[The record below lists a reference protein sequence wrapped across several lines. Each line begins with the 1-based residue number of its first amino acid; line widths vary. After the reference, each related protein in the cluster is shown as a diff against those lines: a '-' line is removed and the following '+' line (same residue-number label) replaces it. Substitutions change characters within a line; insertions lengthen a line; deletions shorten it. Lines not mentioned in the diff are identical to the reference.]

1 MTAYDDN
8 ISSCSMPPN
17 QFINNEA
24 PLRSEETPEEIE
36 YINGIRADPSRIDL
50 YKKLGSSLY
59 DRGALAESA
68 KIYEAALRVRPS
80 DASLRFNLAV
90 LSQELQEPE
99 TAARHYA
106 EALRLR
112 PELLPQAASDF
123 GALLTQLGRY
133 AEAEWYLT
141 RGLTAAPDAY
151 ILYTLSVVLWKRG
164 DLDASE
170 QRLLEALAADPHVA
184 SQELRPEPARA
195 FPLPTSPRE
204 LRQLLTEVCA
214 CRGEH
219 QPKAACSE
227 ELEFELLGLAAEAP
241 AEAWEG
247 LALEVRGHLEAEE
260 RSRCGGFVPRRSE
273 IIDGI
278 VPRGSLMKLRILE
291 NKRFLFQVVSNWTGS
306 FEDSCRIAG
315 SEVLVQTWV
324 IANASRKAES
334 LADICTEI
342 LQWPPGRR
350 QLVVKPVDM
359 AFAIGTTLWNLTG
372 QVGLTQASCQES
384 FPTSLAGMDAGRQL
398 RRQDTIMVQQFVQSW
413 QLKNRKL
420 ELRAHLLIASAD
432 PLIVFW
438 DRDLL
443 FKWGTVPLPEGWVLS
458 GPSQEREVSV
468 QASEDL
474 SFGSGRCPGG
484 IQGCYK
490 RTADLVSW
498 TQSSDCSSY
507 DSRWRLGVQAQGF
520 SGTADG
526 SHSKGDRL
534 PKGPTDPP
542 NSWEIIG
549 VDFALEQSDALR
561 VDAKVLD
568 WNYGPGLAFGR
579 QLKNGQAKTLAF
591 LQEAYRLLHQLHR
604 LRGTGGPSARRQ
616 QMPPSRLEVL
626 FDDSGERRP
635 PAWHGAR

>member
-1 MTAYDDN
+1 
-8 ISSCSMPPN
+8 
-17 QFINNEA
+17 
-24 PLRSEETPEEIE
+24 IE

-68 KIYEAALRVRPS
+68 KIYEAALSVKPG

-90 LSQELQEPE
+90 LAQELQDPD
-99 TAARHYA
+99 TAVRHYA

-112 PELLPQAASDF
+112 PELLPQAAGDF

-141 RGLTAAPDAY
+141 RGLTAGSDAY

-164 DLDASE
+164 DLAASE
-170 QRLLEALAADPHVA
+170 QRLLDALTADPHVA
-184 SQELRPEPARA
+184 SQLRELRPEPARA
-195 FPLPTSPRE
+195 FPVPSSPRE
-204 LRQLLTEVCA
+204 LRELLTEVCA

-247 LALEVRGHLEAEE
+247 LALEVRGHLATEE
-260 RSRCGGFVPRRSE
+260 NRKATAAASKEGSVPRRSE

-324 IANASRKAES
+324 IAKASRKAES

-384 FPTSLAGMDAGRQL
+384 FPTSLTGMDTDAEPE
-398 RRQDTIMVQQFVQSW
+398 RRETIIVQQFVQGW

-420 ELRAHLLIASAD
+420 ELRAHLLIASVD

-438 DRDLL
+438 DRNLL

-458 GPSQEREVSV
+458 GPSQERE
-468 QASEDL
+468 DL
-474 SFGSGRCPGG
+474 PYQELVGLVGERAAEELWMHIHTQVRRGLAVVLDAFRAATGGRL
-484 IQGCYK
+484 
-490 RTADLVSW
+490 TW
-498 TQSSDCSSY
+498 
-507 DSRWRLGVQAQGF
+507 
-520 SGTADG
+520 
-526 SHSKGDRL
+526 
-534 PKGPTDPP
+534 PTDPP
-542 NSWEIIG
+542 NSWEILG
-549 VDFALEQSDALR
+549 VDFALEQSEALR

-591 LQEAYRLLHQLHR
+591 LQESYRLLHQLHR
-604 LRGTGGPSARRQ
+604 LRGTAGPSAWRRQ
-616 QMPPSRLEVL
+616 TPPSRLEVL
-626 FDDSGERRP
+626 FDDSGERGP
-635 PAWHGAR
+635 PAWCT